1 MRKDIAYVANISQV
15 FSGRIS
21 DNQYGTCIFNIRD
34 ITHQQTQEITI
45 SSQMT
50 VVEKNIMSSFTYFRL
65 EEELKGR

>member
-21 DNQYGTCIFNIRD
+21 DNQYRTCFFNIRD

-50 VVEKNIMSSFTYFRL
+50 VVEKNIISSFTYFRL